1 MAKIYTEDMFP
12 ICPITDFLCPYF
24 NKKTWRCHMFQE
36 ENCLPYD
43 ECDAFY
49 DESEEG
55 EEE

>member
-1 MAKIYTEDMFP
+1 MARIYTEDMFP

-24 NKKTWRCHMFQE
+24 NKKTWRCNMFQE
-36 ENCLPYD
+36 ENCLPYN